1 MCDCLVVRCCV
12 GLGTFVFICVVVAGV
27 EMGLIVV
34 CLRCDGRGASCSMR
48 GVEVTRGGLVVS
60 VVFS

>member
-1 MCDCLVVRCCV
+1 MCDCLVVRCFV
-12 GLGTFVFICVVVAGV
+12 GLGTFVFICVAVVGV

-34 CLRCDGRGASCSMR
+34 CLRGNGRGASCSMC

-60 VVFS
+60 SVLP

>member
-12 GLGTFVFICVVVAGV
+12 GLGAFVFNCVVSA
-27 EMGLIVV
+27 VV
-34 CLRCDGRGASCSMR
+34 GKSLVVVRGRGDSRGASCGMC